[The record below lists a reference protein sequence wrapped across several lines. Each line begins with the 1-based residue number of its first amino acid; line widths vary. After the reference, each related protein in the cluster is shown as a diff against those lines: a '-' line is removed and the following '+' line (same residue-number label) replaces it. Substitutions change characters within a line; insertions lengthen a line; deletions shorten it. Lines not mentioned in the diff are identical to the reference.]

1 MIFFAQLRGF
11 LRGFLFVMYNDKSKE
26 NLKKGHKLDAETARE
41 AQKKSVVKRKQ
52 NKNLLEYLTDE
63 GYKLTKDDDNKRR
76 VNILRLVRKTWKDA
90 IEKEGLSRRII
101 FEKLIGTEQQQ
112 LNENQQETDPLTLEA
127 VYPNFIAT
135 ENNATEPTT

>member
-1 MIFFAQLRGF
+1 
-11 LRGFLFVMYNDKSKE
+11 MYNDKSKE

-76 VNILRLVRKTWKDA
+76 ANILRLVRKTWKDA
-90 IEKEGLSRRII
+90 IKQEGLSRRII
-101 FEKLIGTEQQQ
+101 FEKLINQGIEQQP
-112 LNENQQETDPLTLEA
+112 NEQNVNDPLTLEA
-127 VYPNFIAT
+127 VYPNFMEL
-135 ENNATEPTT
+135 ENDATEPTT

>member
-1 MIFFAQLRGF
+1 
-11 LRGFLFVMYNDKSKE
+11 MYNDKSKE

-76 VNILRLVRKTWKDA
+76 ANILRLVRKMWKDA

-101 FEKLIGTEQQQ
+101 FEKLISQGIEQQPNE
-112 LNENQQETDPLTLEA
+112 LNETDPLTLEA
-127 VYPNFIAT
+127 VYPNFIET

>member
-1 MIFFAQLRGF
+1 MRNCEDFCEDFY
-11 LRGFLFVMYNDKSKE
+11 FVMYNDKSKE

-76 VNILRLVRKTWKDA
+76 ANILRIVRKTWKDA

-101 FEKLIGTEQQQ
+101 FEKLISQGIEQQPNE
-112 LNENQQETDPLTLEA
+112 LNETDPLTLEA
-127 VYPNFIAT
+127 VYPNFIET
-135 ENNATEPTT
+135 ENNATEPTS